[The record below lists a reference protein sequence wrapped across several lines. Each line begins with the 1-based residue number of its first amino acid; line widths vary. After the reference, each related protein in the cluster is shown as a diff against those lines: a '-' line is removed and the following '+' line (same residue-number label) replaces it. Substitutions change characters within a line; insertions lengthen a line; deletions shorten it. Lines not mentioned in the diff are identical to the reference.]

1 MPCPK
6 GVDIPGLFQCY
17 NKIYTEN
24 KGEARHE
31 FAQTIGLRKDPAFA
45 DQCVECGKCESH
57 CPQHIEIRKMIK
69 VADKELRPFYYKI
82 GLNIARWWMLRK
94 KSGK

>member
-17 NKIYTEN
+17 NKIYIEN
-24 KGEARHE
+24 LSEARAE
-31 FAQTIGLRKDPAFA
+31 FAQVIGLRKDPAFA

-57 CPQHIEIRKMIK
+57 CPQHLAIREKLK
-69 VADKELRPFYYKI
+69 EADSALRPLPFKLGIGVARKI
-82 GLNIARWWMLRK
+82 WQRP
-94 KSGK
+94 